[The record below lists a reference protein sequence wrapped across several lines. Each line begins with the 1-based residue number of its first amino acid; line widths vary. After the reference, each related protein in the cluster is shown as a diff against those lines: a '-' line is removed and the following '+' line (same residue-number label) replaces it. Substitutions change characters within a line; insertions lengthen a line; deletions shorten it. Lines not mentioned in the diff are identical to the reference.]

1 MKPAGKLKLWTGGYV
16 NRPGVE
22 PPVVLRIVL
31 FCLLL
36 LSLFTLVYGAVIAM
50 GFGNPSGTAV
60 YNAGLVAL
68 FFLLPFVI
76 AYLISTNHPSSRPLL
91 VVFFV
96 GVGIVLFPAN
106 PSVEAMMERPI
117 FFAALA
123 LFTGILYWLY
133 GSARARVYYAL
144 IRGKPIP
151 DDLAH
156 LVDQLVSPTAT
167 EKLARR
173 VWAFFEPLSPF
184 FLIGFALLIVY
195 AGFANLTP

>member
-22 PPVVLRIVL
+22 PPVALRVVL

-36 LSLFTLVYGAVIAM
+36 LSLFTLVYGAIAAM
-50 GFGNPSGTAV
+50 GFGEQSGTV
-60 YNAGLVAL
+60 LNNAGLVAL

-76 AYLISTNHPSSRPLL
+76 AYLISTNHPLSRPLL
-91 VVFFV
+91 VVFLL
-96 GVGIVLFPAN
+96 GVNIVLMLPAL
-106 PSVEAMMERPI
+106 SGDKSMGRPI
-117 FFAALA
+117 NLA
-123 LFTGILYWLY
+123 VLVLSIGLLYWLY
-133 GSARARVYYAL
+133 ATPRARVYYAL
-144 IRGKPIP
+144 IRGRPVP

-173 VWAFFEPLSPF
+173 VWAFFDPLSPI
-184 FLIGFALLIVY
+184 FLIVFALLIVY

>member
-22 PPVVLRIVL
+22 PPVTLRIVL

-36 LSLFTLVYGAVIAM
+36 LSLFTLVYGAIVAM
-50 GFGNPSGTAV
+50 GFGEQSGKAV
-60 YNAGLVAL
+60 NTAGLVAL

-76 AYLISTNHPSSRPLL
+76 AYLISTNHSLSRPLL
-91 VVFFV
+91 VVFLLAV
-96 GVGIVLFPAN
+96 SVVLMLPGRSAG
-106 PSVEAMMERPI
+106 EGMGRPI
-117 FFAALA
+117 NVAIMALSI
-123 LFTGILYWLY
+123 GILYWLY
-133 GSARARVYYAL
+133 ASPRARVYYAL
-144 IRGKPIP
+144 IKGRPVP
-151 DDLAH
+151 DDLTH
-156 LVDQLVSPTAT
+156 LVDQLVSSTAT

-184 FLIGFALLIVY
+184 FLIAFALLIVY